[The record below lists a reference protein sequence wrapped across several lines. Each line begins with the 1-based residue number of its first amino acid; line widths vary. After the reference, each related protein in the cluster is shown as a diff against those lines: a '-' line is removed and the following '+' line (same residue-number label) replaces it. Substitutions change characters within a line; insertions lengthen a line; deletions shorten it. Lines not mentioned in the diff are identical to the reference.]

1 VTLFEKTP
9 LLQVFADPR
18 DTIENGVSRNQ
29 LSLFE

>member
-9 LLQVFADPR
+9 LLQVFSGPR
-18 DTIENGVSRNQ
+18 YTIDNGVSRNQ